1 MICTGFVNNSFTYYT
16 DSHFCI
22 QIKKNQCWQ
31 GCKHLCFRHRSLTGF
46 VTMPTMVCG
55 QTSAIACVR
64 SRTMPAL
71 VLNRSSRVIPVKAQ
85 KWQNNEATNKLNLLY
100 MPNLESTVVCSKF
113 CWSINPDKWHTWHAV
128 QSDHPH
134 CPTYGFCVTFNL
146 GLGCFL

>member
-1 MICTGFVNNSFTYYT
+1 MNYTHIHSQVAPSSIKPFYFNNTICTYRKYILPQTFLVICTGFVNNSFTYYT

-113 CWSINPDKWHTWHAV
+113 C
-128 QSDHPH
+128 
-134 CPTYGFCVTFNL
+134 
-146 GLGCFL
+146 